1 MNLDI
6 EHPWVLILLLLAALP
21 FMFSGSAPATYS
33 WLSLIPRDGLSRIY
47 GLTVRVVGSMAI
59 AALVFALSGVHRAEQ
74 YVERVAEGAQI
85 AIVLDRSRSMNDT
98 FAGESPAG
106 EDEESKA
113 EAASRLLLEFTGR
126 RSDNVYGV
134 VEFTTSPIYAL
145 PLTAK
150 PEAVKAAMASA
161 GSNGLALTNIA
172 SPLMMAAGLFAG
184 RTYQGSRVILLVSDG
199 AAKIDEQAANLLR
212 DAFQEYNVRLYWI
225 YIRTEGSPGI
235 VPQPGQI
242 EIVGGVPEQEL
253 HEYFQ
258 SLEIPYTAYEADD
271 PVALQRAVADM
282 DNLERW
288 ALHTTEVVPRQ
299 SLSIYGYGLALLLI
313 LMLGAAKFF
322 EVKSWR

>member
-6 EHPWVLILLLLAALP
+6 EHPWVLTLLLLAALP
-21 FMFSGSAPATYS
+21 FLFSGSAPVTYS
-33 WLSLIPRDGLSRIY
+33 WLNLVPQDGLSRAF
-47 GLTVRVVGSMAI
+47 GLLLRVAGAMAI
-59 AALVFALSGVHRAEQ
+59 AALVLALSGVHRGEQ
-74 YVERVAEGAQI
+74 YVERIAEGAQI

-98 FAGESPAG
+98 FAGDSPADD
-106 EDEESKA
+106 DEESKA

-145 PLTAK
+145 PLTSK

-161 GSNGLALTNIA
+161 GSNGLALTNVA

-199 AAKIDEQAANLLR
+199 AAKIDEQVGNLLR
-212 DAFQEYNVRLYWI
+212 DAFKEYNVRLYWI
-225 YIRTEGSPGI
+225 YIRTKGSPGI

-242 EIVGGVPEQEL
+242 EIVGGVPEQDL

-282 DNLERW
+282 DGLERW
-288 ALHTTEVVPRQ
+288 ALRTNEVVPRE
-299 SLSIYGYGLALLLI
+299 SLSIYGYGFAWVLILLLA
-313 LMLGAAKFF
+313 AAKFY
-322 EVKSWR
+322 EVKVWR